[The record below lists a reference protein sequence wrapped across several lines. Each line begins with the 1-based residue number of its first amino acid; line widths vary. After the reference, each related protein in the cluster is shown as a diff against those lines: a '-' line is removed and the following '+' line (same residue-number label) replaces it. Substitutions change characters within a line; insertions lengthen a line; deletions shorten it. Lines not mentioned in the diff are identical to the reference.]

1 MRTKSASTS
10 KSSAAR
16 NANLVGVIVETPR
29 GSRNK
34 LKYDP
39 DRRLFKLSK
48 VLPEGM
54 VFPYD
59 FGFVPSTQAE
69 DGDPLDVLVL
79 TDDPLFPGCLV
90 ECRLIGAI
98 EAEQKEEGKHKRN
111 DRLIAVAQQ
120 SLLYS
125 EVKEID
131 DLNPT
136 VLKQIEA
143 FFVNYQK
150 VREVKVKIIGRSGPR
165 KAREILRA
173 AGLQKR
179 AA

>member
-1 MRTKSASTS
+1 M
-10 KSSAAR
+10 
-16 NANLVGVIVETPR
+16 
-29 GSRNK
+29 
-34 LKYDP
+34 
-39 DRRLFKLSK
+39 
-48 VLPEGM
+48 
-54 VFPYD
+54 
-59 FGFVPSTQAE
+59 
-69 DGDPLDVLVL
+69 
-79 TDDPLFPGCLV
+79 
-90 ECRLIGAI
+90 
-98 EAEQKEEGKHKRN
+98 
-111 DRLIAVAQQ
+111 AQQ

-125 EVKEID
+125 EFKEID

-173 AGLQKR
+173 AALQKH